1 MSAIQEIHDNM
12 IHYPERVRQAKDEQR
27 YTNVQISDLSG
38 VSLAV
43 VGKLMAGSGADPKLY
58 DAAAICRVLG
68 LSLDELFDLD
78 RPPDDPNEM
87 IKRIHELELTNA
99 EQAGRLEVLT
109 TKSAGLC
116 SRMRDQ
122 RSVIY
127 ILICACVVLSFALVG
142 YLLVDLNIRDAG
154 LIQWGQFSA
163 LACIIVV
170 LILAAVMAI
179 GWTIARVIWR
189 K

>member
-1 MSAIQEIHDNM
+1 MSAIQELYESM
-12 IHYPERVRQAKDEQR
+12 LHYPERVRQAKDELR
-27 YTNVQISDLSG
+27 YTNSQIAELSG
-38 VSLAV
+38 VSPFV
-43 VGKLMAGSGADPKLY
+43 VSKLMAGNGSEPKLY
-58 DAAAICRVLG
+58 DAAAICLVMG
-68 LSLDELFDLD
+68 LSLDELFGLK
-78 RPPDDPNEM
+78 RQPDDPNEM

-99 EQAGRLEVLT
+99 EQAGRIEVLT

>member
-12 IHYPERVRQAKDEQR
+12 MSYPERVRQAKDEHR
-27 YTNVQISDLSG
+27 YTNQEVADLAG
-38 VSLAV
+38 VSYNV

-58 DAAAICRVLG
+58 DSAAICRVLG

-87 IKRIHELELTNA
+87 LKRIHELELENT
-99 EQAGRLEVLT
+99 EQAGKLDVLSA
-109 TKSAGLC
+109 KSAGLC

-127 ILICACVVLSFALVG
+127 ILICACVVLSFALAG
-142 YLLVDLNIRDAG
+142 YLLVDLRISDAG
-154 LIQWGQFSA
+154 LIQWGQLSA
-163 LACIIVV
+163 LAWVTLV
-170 LILAAVMAI
+170 LIFAAIV
-179 GWTIARVIWR
+179 TIAWTVARVMR
-189 K
+189 KH